1 MLLSELTDGAVISI
15 MIYVIATDS
24 KGSSCHARLRWNGHF
39 LTRTPE
45 SFGQKFVDYEMDAEL
60 VADQTELVLNSLQ

>member
-45 SFGQKFVDYEMDAEL
+45 SFGQKFVGDGC
-60 VADQTELVLNSLQ
+60 